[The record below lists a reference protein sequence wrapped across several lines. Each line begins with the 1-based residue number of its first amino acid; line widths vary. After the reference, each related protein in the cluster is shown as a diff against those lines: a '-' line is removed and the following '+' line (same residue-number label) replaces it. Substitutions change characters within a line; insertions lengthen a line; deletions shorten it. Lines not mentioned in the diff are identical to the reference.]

1 VAKSQKSRKSSAST
15 TAETASELL
24 DEPSQEEAV
33 VQIVRSFDVPT
44 DAAGQRL
51 DQFLVQELAML
62 SESISRS
69 RIQLLL
75 EQGGVRV
82 DGKAAKA
89 SLRLRGGEHV
99 EVAGDP
105 QPAPLHAVAEDIPLE
120 IIHEDKDLAV
130 VSKPAGM
137 MVHAGSGATDD
148 ARNRGTL
155 VNALL
160 HHFNK
165 LSSTGGDLR
174 PGIVHRLDKET
185 SGLIVVAKN
194 DWTHTRLA
202 ELFAMRQMHKTYIA
216 LVHGGIKQDS
226 GTINAPISRDT
237 VRRTRMTTRQT
248 EGGRTAISHY
258 QVLKRFESRYGKF
271 TLVQVQIETGRTHQ
285 IRVHLSSL
293 GHPVVG
299 DTLYGAATVI
309 TAITPGK
316 RKVNEASD
324 TIGLKRNFL
333 HAAELEFSHPRSKE
347 PLKLRSPLPP
357 ELTSFLYAL
366 DAAEVAIS
374 NSRSNNH
381 FLDNEVERD
390 AEQPRRA

>member
-1 VAKSQKSRKSSAST
+1 M
-15 TAETASELL
+15 
-24 DEPSQEEAV
+24 
-33 VQIVRSFDVPT
+33 RSFDVPA
-44 DAAGQRL
+44 DSAGQRL

-89 SLRLRGGEHV
+89 SLRLRGSEHV
-99 EVAGDP
+99 EVIGDP
-105 QPAPLHAVAEDIPLE
+105 QPAPLHAMAEDIPLE
-120 IIHEDKDLAV
+120 ILHEDKDLAV

-160 HHFNK
+160 HHFRK

-202 ELFAMRQMHKTYIA
+202 DLFARRQMHKTYIA
-216 LVHGGIKQDS
+216 LVHGELKQES

-271 TLVQVQIETGRTHQ
+271 TLVQVRIETGRTHQ

-299 DTLYGAATVI
+299 DTLYGAATNI
-309 TAITPGK
+309 TAMTTGK
-316 RKVNEASD
+316 RKVNEVAD

-333 HAAELEFSHPRSKE
+333 HAAELEFLHPRGGE
-347 PLKLRSPLPP
+347 NLKLRSPLPP
-357 ELTSFLYAL
+357 DLASFLYIL
-366 DAAEVAIS
+366 DAAEEAIHHGQ
-374 NSRSNNH
+374 RDGTY
-381 FLDNEVERD
+381 LDNEVERD
-390 AEQPRRA
+390 ADEPRQA